1 MEKLE
6 FNDVVLVPLS
16 QKALC
21 KVDGGMVG
29 FNWGMYW
36 KGFKIG
42 IGIGATAATVAYVAY
57 A

>member
-1 MEKLE
+1 MEKLQL
-6 FNDVVLVPLS
+6 NDLEIIPLS
-16 QKALC
+16 QQTLID
-21 KVDGGMVG
+21 VEGGMVG

>member
-6 FNDVVLVPLS
+6 FNDS
-16 QKALC
+16 KAVILDQQFLC
-21 KVDGGMVG
+21 GIDGGMVG
-29 FNWGMYW
+29 FNWGMFW

-42 IGIGATAATVAYVAY
+42 VGIGATAATVAYIEY